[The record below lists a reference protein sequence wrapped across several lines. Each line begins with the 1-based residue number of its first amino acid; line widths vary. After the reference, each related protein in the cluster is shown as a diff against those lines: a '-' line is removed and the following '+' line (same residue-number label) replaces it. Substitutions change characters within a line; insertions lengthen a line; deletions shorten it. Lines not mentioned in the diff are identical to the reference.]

1 MLASRLVF
9 PHRRSTN
16 DDDDFFIS
24 SSARDNLMIER
35 PSVILN
41 GAANSLLSS
50 PVRHW
55 SSSLYSVP
63 HFSGVVGVS
72 FSSVANL
79 YCLILSLG
87 YPTFKGQV
95 LNGRQ
100 LWDLIEG
107 LEENELLYYTHLLT
121 GYIGSV
127 SFLNNCVGSYR

>member
-1 MLASRLVF
+1 MA
-9 PHRRSTN
+9 P
-16 DDDDFFIS
+16 
-24 SSARDNLMIER
+24 
-35 PSVILN
+35 P
-41 GAANSLLSS
+41 
-50 PVRHW
+50 
-55 SSSLYSVP
+55 
-63 HFSGVVGVS
+63 
-72 FSSVANL
+72 
-79 YCLILSLG
+79 ILSLALPSATGRVLCIQSHTFQALFVGG